1 MQLWEKD
8 FLFDFIFFPVCRYN
22 FIVQDT
28 FLGNCCLLAPCID
41 LFYMGRLVGSMMRY
55 TTFVIEK

>member
-28 FLGNCCLLAPCID
+28 FLGNCCL
-41 LFYMGRLVGSMMRY
+41 
-55 TTFVIEK
+55 